1 MTRIKQNS
9 TSVNIIRDNE
19 KSLDY
24 ISTPNAV
31 SIFKRLLNS
40 YTKENQRAFS
50 IIGSYGTGKSSF
62 LWALE
67 KNLRHERNY
76 FIDTKETF
84 DNVDRFELIKIIGE
98 NNSLQTTL
106 ANHFEI
112 PNANTNE
119 ILKELKRRIHSE
131 NSKRIGLALV
141 VDEFGKFVEY
151 IVKNNSVQDFYFLQ
165 QIAEI
170 ANDNAIDFL
179 FVITLHQDLSIYLN
193 NTEVDL
199 KNEWKKVSGRYLNL
213 LFNEPIEQ
221 LIFFAREK
229 LRKYQTQDTNENNIH
244 ELNNLIKETK
254 LVPNHPEDISA
265 VGIEVFPMDWLSINV
280 LVSALQKHGQNERS
294 LFTFLESTDDDS
306 IASNQD
312 TSYTIAD
319 VYDYLM
325 KRMSPSVLSN
335 ENSNKGQWQAILK
348 CLDRAEVIFDKDI
361 RLYQDIIKTIGL
373 VNIFGKTGGLLDDT
387 FLKRYFLITKGID
400 IAKHIEKLVK
410 NKFIRFFKHR
420 NKLNFIDGTD
430 LDLDLELNL
439 VTKEIP
445 AQIQIG
451 DAIEKFIDI
460 PMVVAKRESFEKGT
474 TRLFQYQVYKN
485 DNITLNQFVDGT
497 IQLVFDENISSD
509 ELIGISKANG
519 QVHLFV
525 KFNNLK
531 EIRQEIIEIKKYE
544 LIIQKFSDDRVAI
557 NILNDEKNFHEINLK
572 ALVLNNQF
580 SDTDKRKK
588 SNQWFN
594 CGDLISITSS
604 RILNS
609 YLSDKC
615 SSAYFNTPIFKNELI
630 NREHLTTPINTARK
644 ILFRAL
650 LSDNLRLDNLGFNSL
665 KFPPEKTIF
674 LSLLKNTGIHREI
687 GGNYSLTE
695 PSDPSFSALWN
706 HCIALLQSAQNN
718 KIPISR
724 FYEELSNP
732 DLGFKLKRGFL
743 EIWIPVFLI
752 SQKDNFAM
760 YHENTGYIPYL
771 TPELIDLI
779 HKSSHSYLIKSYGE
793 GNIPANLLLRYK
805 EITKSTQTGD
815 NLNSSFISIF
825 SNFLR
830 FYKSLN
836 EYGKN
841 TKSISP
847 QGISVRDAIKNAT
860 DPETALFE
868 DLPRALAFQ
877 GKNFVTNSENLDAF
891 TNEILTAIEAI
902 RDAYPQLLSRI
913 EIVLFES
920 FSINNKIEFKA
931 KKQLLNELI
940 VGQINESYLGQTS
953 LVFYKRIISQLDDR
967 DSYLKSV
974 ADVALNMSI
983 DKLKDEQEPLLH
995 KTIQDLSQGLLD
1007 SIVIQKNSSASNAK
1021 RTELLKITTSN
1032 ISGEMFHKT
1041 ILKSPDNNEAQILKF
1056 ESIVNQI
1063 SRDEYNDLL
1072 AFLVNNIDKND
1083 NS

>member
-1 MTRIKQNS
+1 MTKIKHSS
-9 TSVNIIRDNE
+9 TSVNIIRDHN
-19 KSLDY
+19 KRLDY
-24 ISTPNAV
+24 ITTPNAT
-31 SIFKRLLNS
+31 SIFRRLLNS
-40 YTKENQRAFS
+40 YTNENQRAFS

-76 FIDTKETF
+76 FIDTKDTF
-84 DNVDRFELIKIIGE
+84 DNIDKFEFIKIIGE

-119 ILKELKRRIHSE
+119 ILIELRKRIHLE
-131 NSKRIGLALV
+131 NNKRNGLALV
-141 VDEFGKFVEY
+141 VDEFGKFVEH
-151 IVKNNSVQDFYFLQ
+151 IIKNNSVQDFYFLQ

-170 ANDNAIDFL
+170 ANDNAIDFI
-179 FVITLHQDLSIYLN
+179 FIITLHQDLSIYLN
-193 NTEVDL
+193 NTEIDL

-221 LIFFAREK
+221 LIFFAKEK
-229 LRKYQTQDTNENNIH
+229 LRKYQTQDTNEKDIQ
-244 ELNNLIKETK
+244 ELNSLIDESK
-254 LVPNHPEDISA
+254 LVPTHPDDSSA

-306 IASNQD
+306 IANNQD
-312 TSYTIAD
+312 TSYTVAD

-325 KRMSPSVLSN
+325 KRMSQNVLSN

-373 VNIFGKTGGLLDDT
+373 VNIFGKAGGLLDEN
-387 FLKRYFLITKGID
+387 FLKRYFFITKGND
-400 IAKHIEKLVK
+400 ISKHIEKLVK
-410 NKFIRFFKHR
+410 NKFVRFFKHR

-430 LDLDLELNL
+430 LDLDLELSL

-460 PMVVAKRESFEKGT
+460 PMIVAKRESFEKGT

-485 DNITLNQFVDGT
+485 DKIILNQFVDGT
-497 IQLVFDENISSD
+497 IQLVFDENISTD
-509 ELIGISKANG
+509 ELTRISKENG
-519 QVHLFV
+519 PVHLFV

-544 LIIQKFSDDRVAI
+544 LIIQKFNDDRIAI

-572 ALVLNNQF
+572 SLILNNQF
-580 SDTDKRKK
+580 SDANNRKK

-594 CGDLISITSS
+594 SGDQISITSS

-615 SSAYFNTPIFKNELI
+615 SSIYFKTPIFKNELI

-650 LSDNLRLDNLGFNSL
+650 LSDESRLVNLGFEPM

-674 LSLLKNTGIHREI
+674 LSLLKNTGIHRNI
-687 GGNYSLTE
+687 GGFYSLTE
-695 PSDPSFSALWN
+695 PTDTSFAALWK
-706 HCIALLQSAQNN
+706 HCMDLLQSAQNN

-724 FYEELSNP
+724 FYEELTNP

-752 SQKDNFAM
+752 SQKDNFAL

-779 HKSSHSYLIKSYGE
+779 HKSSHSYLIKSYGQ
-793 GNIPANLLLRYK
+793 GNIPSNLLLRYK
-805 EITKSTQTGD
+805 EITKTTQSSD

-836 EYGKN
+836 DYGRN
-841 TKSISP
+841 TKTISP
-847 QGISVRDAIKNAT
+847 QGIAVREAIKNAT

-868 DLPRALAFQ
+868 DLPRALAFK
-877 GKNFVTNSENLDAF
+877 GKNFVTNSDNLDAY
-891 TNEILTAIEAI
+891 TNEIHSAIEAI

-913 EIVLFES
+913 EKVLFES
-920 FSINNKIEFKA
+920 FKIDNNIEFKV
-931 KKQLLNELI
+931 KKQLLNELV

-953 LVFYKRIISQLDDR
+953 LVFYKRITSQLDDR

-983 DKLKDEQEPLLH
+983 DKIKDEQEPLLH

-1007 SIVIQKNSSASNAK
+1007 SIVIQQNSSDSNANH
-1021 RTELLKITTSN
+1021 TQLLKITTSN
-1032 ISGEMFHKT
+1032 VSGEMFHKT
-1041 ILKSPDNNEAQILKF
+1041 ILKSPDNDEALKLKF
-1056 ESIVNQI
+1056 ESIVKQI
-1063 SRDEYNDLL
+1063 PTKEYNDLL
-1072 AFLVNNIDKND
+1072 AFLINNIDKK
-1083 NS
+1083 

>member
-1 MTRIKQNS
+1 MTRIKQTS
-9 TSVNIIRDNE
+9 TSVNIIRD
-19 KSLDY
+19 KDKLLDY
-24 ISTPNAV
+24 ITTPNATG
-31 SIFKRLLNS
+31 IFKRLLNS
-40 YTKENQRAFS
+40 YNKENQRAFC

-67 KNLRHERNY
+67 KNLRQERNF
-76 FIDTKETF
+76 FIDTKDTF
-84 DNVDRFELIKIIGE
+84 QNVDTFEFIKIIGE
-98 NNSLQTTL
+98 SNSLQTSL

-119 ILKELKRRIHSE
+119 ILNKLK
-131 NSKRIGLALV
+131 KRIEANNSNRKGLALV
-141 VDEFGKFVEY
+141 IDEFGKFVEN

-179 FVITLHQDLSIYLN
+179 FVITLHQDLSIYLS
-193 NTEVDL
+193 NTEIDL

-221 LIFFAREK
+221 LIFFARER
-229 LRKYQTQDTNENNIH
+229 LRKYQTQDTNENHIH
-244 ELNNLIKETK
+244 ELNNLINKSK
-254 LVPNHPEDISA
+254 LVPNHPDDISS

-294 LFTFLESTDDDS
+294 LFTFLESTDEDS
-306 IASNQD
+306 IANNQVS
-312 TSYTIAD
+312 SYTVAD

-325 KRMSPSVLSN
+325 KRMSQSILGN

-361 RLYQDIIKTIGL
+361 RIYQDIIKTIGL

-387 FLKRYFLITKGID
+387 FLKRYFLITKGND
-400 IAKHIEKLVK
+400 ISKHIDKLVK
-410 NKFIRFFKHR
+410 NKFVRFFKHR

-439 VTKEIP
+439 ISKEIP
-445 AQIQIG
+445 SQIQIG

-460 PMVVAKRESFEKGT
+460 PLVVAKRESFEKGT
-474 TRLFQYQVYKN
+474 TRLFEYQVYKK
-485 DNITLNQFVDGT
+485 DQISLGQYLDGT
-497 IQLVFDENISSD
+497 IQLVFDENISSND
-509 ELIGISKANG
+509 LLSISLQNS

-525 KFNNLK
+525 KFNNSK

-557 NILNDEKNFHEINLK
+557 KILNDEKNFHEINLK
-572 ALVLNNQF
+572 SLILNNQF
-580 SDTDKRKK
+580 SDIEKRKK

-594 CGDLISITSS
+594 SGKEISITSS
-604 RILNS
+604 RRLNS

-615 SSAYFNTPIFKNELI
+615 SSVYFKTPIFKNELI

-650 LSDNLRLDNLGFNSL
+650 LSDDSRLDNLGFDPL

-674 LSLLKNTGIHREI
+674 LSLLKNTGIHKNNSGHNILSEPTDASFA
-687 GGNYSLTE
+687 SL
-695 PSDPSFSALWN
+695 WK
-706 HCIALLQSAQNN
+706 HCMDLLQSAQNN

-724 FYEELSNP
+724 FYEELTNP
-732 DLGFKLKRGFL
+732 ELGFKLKRGFL

-771 TPELIDLI
+771 TAELIDLI
-779 HKSSHSYLIKSYGE
+779 HKSPQSYLIKSYGNE
-793 GNIPANLLLRYK
+793 NIPTNLLMRYK
-805 EITKSTQTGD
+805 EITKTTQTND

-836 EYGKN
+836 DYGKN

-847 QGISVRDAIKNAT
+847 QGISVREAIKNAT

-868 DLPRALAFQ
+868 DLPRALSFQ
-877 GKNFVTNSENLDAF
+877 GKSFITNSDNLDTF

-913 EIVLFES
+913 EKVLFES
-920 FSINNKIEFKA
+920 FKIDNKIEFKD
-931 KKQLLNELI
+931 KKQLLNDLL
-940 VGQINESYLGQTS
+940 VGKINESYLGQTN
-953 LVFYKRIISQLDDR
+953 LVFFKRIISQLDDR

-1007 SIVIQKNSSASNAK
+1007 SIVIQKNSSTSNAN

-1032 ISGEMFHKT
+1032 VKGEIFHKT
-1041 ILKSPDNNEAQILKF
+1041 IIKSPDQNEAQILKF
-1056 ESIVNQI
+1056 KNLVKQI
-1063 SRDEYNDLL
+1063 SPKEHNDLL
-1072 AFLVNNIDKND
+1072 AFLLNSIDNHD

>member
-1 MTRIKQNS
+1 MAKIKQNS
-9 TSVNIIRDNE
+9 TSVNIVRDNE

-24 ISTPNAV
+24 ISTPNAT

-76 FIDTKETF
+76 FIDTKFTF
-84 DNVDRFELIKIIGE
+84 DNIDKFEFIKIIGE

-106 ANHFEI
+106 ANYFEI

-119 ILKELKRRIHSE
+119 ILTELK
-131 NSKRIGLALV
+131 KRIYLENIKRNGLALI
-141 VDEFGKFVEY
+141 VDEFGKFVEH

-170 ANDNAIDFL
+170 ANDNAIDFI
-179 FVITLHQDLSIYLN
+179 FIITLHQDLSLYLN
-193 NTEVDL
+193 NTEIDL

-229 LRKYQTQDTNENNIH
+229 LRKYQTQDRNEKDIH
-244 ELNNLIKETK
+244 ELNNLINESK
-254 LVPNHPEDISA
+254 LVPNHPDDNSA
-265 VGIEVFPMDWLSINV
+265 IGIEVFPMDWLSINV

-306 IASNQD
+306 IANNQD
-312 TSYTIAD
+312 TSYTVAD

-325 KRMSPSVLSN
+325 KRMSQSVLSN

-373 VNIFGKTGGLLDDT
+373 VNIFGKNGGLLDDT
-387 FLKRYFLITKGID
+387 FLKRYFLITKGND
-400 IAKHIEKLVK
+400 ISKHIEKLVK
-410 NKFIRFFKHR
+410 NKFVRFFKHR

-430 LDLDLELNL
+430 LDLDLELSL

-445 AQIQIG
+445 SQIQIG

-485 DNITLNQFVDGT
+485 DKITLNQFVDGT
-497 IQLVFDENISSD
+497 IQLVFDENISTD
-509 ELIGISKANG
+509 ELISISKENG
-519 QVHLFV
+519 HVHLFV

-544 LIIQKFSDDRVAI
+544 LIIQKFNDDRIAV

-572 ALVLNNQF
+572 SLILNNQF

-604 RILNS
+604 RVLNS
-609 YLSDKC
+609 YLSSKC
-615 SSAYFNTPIFKNELI
+615 SSVYFNTPIFKNELI

-650 LSDNLRLDNLGFNSL
+650 LSDSLQFDNLGFDSL
-665 KFPPEKTIF
+665 KYPPEKTIF
-674 LSLLKNTGIHREI
+674 LSLLKNTGIHRNI
-687 GGNYSLTE
+687 GGNYSLGE
-695 PSDPSFSALWN
+695 PTDPSFSALWN
-706 HCIALLQSAQNN
+706 HCITLLQSAQNN

-732 DLGFKLKRGFL
+732 ELGFKLKRGFL

-793 GNIPANLLLRYK
+793 GNIPSNLLLRYK
-805 EITKSTQTGD
+805 EITKTTQSSD

-836 EYGKN
+836 DYGRN
-841 TKSISP
+841 TKTISP
-847 QGISVRDAIKNAT
+847 QGIAVREAIKNAT

-868 DLPRALAFQ
+868 DLPRALAFK
-877 GKNFVTNSENLDAF
+877 GKNFVTNSDNLDAF
-891 TNEILTAIEAI
+891 TNEIHAAIEAI

-913 EIVLFES
+913 EKILFES
-920 FSINNKIEFKA
+920 FKIDNNIEFKV
-931 KKQLLNELI
+931 KKQLLNELV

-953 LVFYKRIISQLDDR
+953 LVFYKRITSQLDDR

-983 DKLKDEQEPLLH
+983 DKIKDEQEPLLH

-1007 SIVIQKNSSASNAK
+1007 SIVIQQNSSDSNANH
-1021 RTELLKITTSN
+1021 TQLLKITTTKV
-1032 ISGEMFHKT
+1032 SGEMFHKT
-1041 ILKSPDNNEAQILKF
+1041 ILKSPDNDEALRIKF
-1056 ESIVNQI
+1056 ESIVKQI
-1063 SRDEYNDLL
+1063 PTNEYNDLL

-1083 NS
+1083 KS